1 MIRHRL
7 RTALAAGVAV
17 LTLATASVP
26 ARAQWIV
33 FDPTNFSQNVL
44 TAARELQQVNKNIQS
59 LENQATMLIN
69 QANNLASLPYSSLAQ
84 LEPSIQ
90 QTEQLLTQAQRIA
103 YSVTTIDQ
111 AFTQVYPQSYSSATS
126 SAQLLADA
134 QTRWQNAR
142 AGYQDSMHVQA
153 GVVQNLQNAQTQINA
168 LVSSSQSASGA
179 LQAAQSGNQLMGLAA
194 QQLADLTARHRRDGP
209 RPEPRRRAQAGEPGT
224 GASSRSELPQL
235 RRRLSARL
243 RADVPLMRGRLLNIP
258 RHRPRGRLRPG
269 RRGDRRGSGAVRSP
283 GRAAVL
289 AGFSG
294 SISYRSAAAANSRVA
309 RRSGWPRRTTPPARR
324 PGRKT
329 AAASSPRSTP
339 RSLTPAV
346 APRSQAMGGT
356 GVIDGF
362 LGTFTQYID
371 SGFGLVQGDVRWLAG
386 VLIAIDITLAGLF
399 WALAP
404 DEDVLARLIKKT
416 LYIGVFAFIIGNY
429 NNLAQ
434 IIYNSF
440 AGLGIEAGG
449 GTMNAAQLLQPGKLA
464 QVGIDAG
471 KPILTSISGMMGF
484 TSVFENFVQIAILL
498 VAWLIV
504 VISFFI
510 MAIQLFVSLI
520 EFKLTTL
527 AGFVL
532 VPFGLFG
539 RTAFLAEKVLGNVVS
554 SGVKILVLAVIVGIG
569 STIFGQFTTGFNN
582 PPTISDALTL
592 ILAALTLLGLS
603 IFGPGIANGLIA
615 GGPQLGAGA
624 AVGTGL
630 AVAGIGAAGA
640 GLVAGGVRRH
650 WCCRRCRWLAPR
662 AAARRSRERP
672 PRPTAPAAC
681 PASPKP
687 PAPPR

>member
-1 MIRHRL
+1 
-7 RTALAAGVAV
+7 
-17 LTLATASVP
+17 
-26 ARAQWIV
+26 
-33 FDPTNFSQNVL
+33 
-44 TAARELQQVNKNIQS
+44 
-59 LENQATMLIN
+59 
-69 QANNLASLPYSSLAQ
+69 
-84 LEPSIQ
+84 
-90 QTEQLLTQAQRIA
+90 
-103 YSVTTIDQ
+103 
-111 AFTQVYPQSYSSATS
+111 
-126 SAQLLADA
+126 
-134 QTRWQNAR
+134 
-142 AGYQDSMHVQA
+142 
-153 GVVQNLQNAQTQINA
+153 
-168 LVSSSQSASGA
+168 
-179 LQAAQSGNQLMGLAA
+179 
-194 QQLADLTARHRRDGP
+194 
-209 RPEPRRRAQAGEPGT
+209 
-224 GASSRSELPQL
+224 
-235 RRRLSARL
+235 
-243 RADVPLMRGRLLNIP
+243 
-258 RHRPRGRLRPG
+258 
-269 RRGDRRGSGAVRSP
+269 
-283 GRAAVL
+283 
-289 AGFSG
+289 
-294 SISYRSAAAANSRVA
+294 
-309 RRSGWPRRTTPPARR
+309 
-324 PGRKT
+324 
-329 AAASSPRSTP
+329 
-339 RSLTPAV
+339 
-346 APRSQAMGGT
+346 MGGT

-386 VLIAIDITLAGLF
+386 VLIGIDITLAGLF

-449 GTMNAAQLLQPGKLA
+449 GTMNASQLLQPGKLA

-484 TSVFENFVQIAILL
+484 TSVFANLVQITILL
-498 VAWLIV
+498 VAWMIV

-569 STIFGQFTTGFNN
+569 STIFGQFTNGFNN

-592 ILAALTLLGLS
+592 ILASLALLGLS
-603 IFGPGIANGLIA
+603 IYGPGIANGLIA

-630 AVAGIGAAGA
+630 AVAGFGAAGA
-640 GLVAGGVRRH
+640 GLMAGGVRRH
-650 WCCRRCRWLAPR
+650 WCRRRSCSGRRARRRVNRGCGHHGLSRRRHVRRRRGRRLRRDESAPACRGQHARKLRGWRQSRDGRRVGSQPVRYCRR
-662 AAARRSRERP
+662 SG
-672 PRPTAPAAC
+672 
-681 PASPKP
+681 
-687 PAPPR
+687 